1 MAFICF
7 LCAGIYLIIQ
17 VFVAFD
23 GIIVRVF
30 TITVVLVQLISYM
43 VVAVSNPGIA
53 LDENMASEGDDESEM
68 KR

>member
-1 MAFICF
+1 M
-7 LCAGIYLIIQ
+7 
-17 VFVAFD
+17 AFD

-53 LDENMASEGDDESEM
+53 LEENMVSEGDDESEM